1 MDKIDVEIKWLTKKV
16 KTLFKVKDKSLP
28 RRCKTYKGVCSFGES
43 YIGETIR
50 NVEVRWDE
58 HNNTMNRSNHSKHI
72 RDNLD
77 HVFNWP
83 VLANAPKNMLQQK
96 ILEAYYIVLEK
107 PTSNEQL
114 ELNRL
119 NLFPNGVT
127 LNILTP

>member
-1 MDKIDVEIKWLTKKV
+1 MEIKWLTKKV

-50 NVEVRWDE
+50 NVEVHWDE
-58 HNNTMNRSNHSKHI
+58 HNNTMNRSNQSKHI
-72 RDNLD
+72 KDNLD
-77 HVFNWP
+77 HVFNWS